1 MTLIARLVL
10 ALNAGVIGLIGLAYL
25 YDPNMLLA
33 NYGLSTDSL
42 GMDNMLRST
51 YGGLFLCVA
60 GLFAFGALNADRR
73 ADALGLLA
81 LFMGGLAFGRIA
93 SIVMAGTP
101 DPSIMSLLAYEAVA
115 FLIALFL
122 YRQTASA

>member
-73 ADALGLLA
+73 ADAWACWPCSWAALLSDGSQA
-81 LFMGGLAFGRIA
+81 LSWPAPPTL
-93 SIVMAGTP
+93 P
-101 DPSIMSLLAYEAVA
+101 
-115 FLIALFL
+115 
-122 YRQTASA
+122 